1 MVVLWPTRLGSVV
14 FLDPIDDKL
23 VHAAQQAVEPK
34 EVEGLQRGQQDKGD
48 DVGDPALVLLRLP
61 VELVGAHGAE
71 LGEDGV
77 EDAKIDVVTEIAPHD
92 DVGDVDRDHQRAV
105 DVMKRL

>member
-1 MVVLWPTRLGSVV
+1 MVILWRARLGSIVL
-14 FLDPIDDKL
+14 FDPVDDKF
-23 VHAAQQAVEPK
+23 VHAAQQAVEPE

-61 VELVGAHGAE
+61 VELVRAHGAE
-71 LGEDGV
+71 LGEDGI
-77 EDAKIDVVTEIAPHD
+77 EDAKINVVAEIAPHD